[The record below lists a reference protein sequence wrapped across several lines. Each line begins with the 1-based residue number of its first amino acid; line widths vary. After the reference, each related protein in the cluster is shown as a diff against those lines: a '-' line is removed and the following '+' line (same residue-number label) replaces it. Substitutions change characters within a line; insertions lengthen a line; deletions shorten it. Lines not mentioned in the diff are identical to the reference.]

1 MKLRSIIL
9 SLLILSISICILC
22 LKLRIDGFS
31 ADQFVSID
39 KTDPKTIKAINLLT
53 FASEIIDILKQQ
65 GEPYVIN
72 LKMAS
77 GMLNAIHTQ
86 YLNGSVEKMF
96 SNMPQQLSNPDPANQ
111 FYKPITQSKLFDMIT
126 KSSDRNN
133 PITGP
138 NFGIGNLP
146 TDDQIANYWTSP
158 IIIAKGNLQQSQMQ
172 IASNQLSGSGTD
184 LPPSA
189 RTCAKYFKC
198 SNKLV
203 ALTRSD

>member
-1 MKLRSIIL
+1 MKLRPIVL
-9 SLLILSISICILC
+9 SLLILTISICILC
-22 LKLRIDGFS
+22 LKLRIDGFV
-31 ADQFVSID
+31 ADELVSID
-39 KTDPKTIKAINLLT
+39 KTDPKVIKAINVLT
-53 FASEIIDILKQQ
+53 FGSEIVDILKQQ
-65 GEPYVIN
+65 GEPYVTNMRTLGIIDA
-72 LKMAS
+72 L
-77 GMLNAIHTQ
+77 LTQ
-86 YLNGSVEKMF
+86 YLNGSVDKMF
-96 SNMPQQLSNPDPANQ
+96 SNIPKVLSDPDPKNQ

-138 NFGIGNLP
+138 NFSIGSLP

-158 IIIAKGNLQQSQMQ
+158 TFIAKGNLQQSQMQ

-203 ALTRSD
+203 ALSRND